1 VTDYGTRL
9 RNAYLDEVRGAAFF
23 GALAEAQPDAKRREK
38 LETLQTVEAR
48 TVTTMQRL
56 LEQVGIRVDGNDAR
70 RAGREAAQA
79 ARAADWDALLATL
92 RTSLPHDAAQ
102 YEALRGLSSRPDDP
116 ALRALVNHARAIER
130 FLELEA
136 AGDDSKSV
144 RPLVDHLR
152 KPA

>member
-1 VTDYGTRL
+1 VSDYATQL
-9 RNAYLDEVRGAAFF
+9 RSAYLDEVRGAAFF
-23 GALAEAQPDAKRREK
+23 RALAEAQPDAKRREK

-48 TVTTMQRL
+48 TVTTMHRL

-70 RAGREAAQA
+70 RTGRELAQS
-79 ARAADWDALLATL
+79 ARAADWDALLREL
-92 RTSLPHDAAQ
+92 RTSVPHDAARLD
-102 YEALRGLSSRPDDP
+102 ELRELSGRPDDP

-136 AGDDSKSV
+136 AGDESKSV